1 MRRLVSVA
9 LALVLVITLSSAFIR
24 LSQSGLSCRDWPTCY
39 GAQIE
44 VPAAAPAETAPIFV
58 ARVLHRIAASATGV
72 LLLAIAVLG
81 WRRWRNDSRR
91 AVAVVLVVL
100 AGLLAWLG
108 KYTPS
113 TLPAVTLG
121 NLLGGMAL
129 LGLLAWLRQ
138 SDARGE
144 TPQAQPRRWI
154 LVALALVA
162 LQIALGG
169 LIGARHAA
177 LACTGLPGCS
187 GGLWPHG
194 ADWRAFDPYLPNDGL
209 GEASRQA
216 LHLAHRLVALI
227 LAALLAWIGWQ
238 ARLRNALL
246 QRQGTALLSLVAI
259 QVVLGAAM
267 LLAGFPIALAVAH
280 NAVASLVLIVLASML
295 PRPRPEEMLQ

>member
-1 MRRLVSVA
+1 MRRLVNIA

-24 LSQSGLSCRDWPTCY
+24 LSQSGLSCPDWPACY
-39 GAQIE
+39 GAQAKA
-44 VPAAAPAETAPIFV
+44 PAAALSEGSPVLF
-58 ARVLHRIAASATGV
+58 ARVMHRIAASAAGV
-72 LLLAIAVLG
+72 LFLAIAVLG
-81 WRRWRNDSRR
+81 WHRWRNDSRR

-138 SDARGE
+138 SDIRSE
-144 TPQAQPRRWI
+144 TPQAQSRLWI
-154 LVALALVA
+154 WVALALVA

-187 GGLWPHG
+187 GGFWPHG
-194 ADWRAFDPYLPNDGL
+194 ADWRAFDPFLLNDGL
-209 GEASRQA
+209 SDASRQA
-216 LHLAHRLVALI
+216 LHLAHRLGALL
-227 LAALLAWIGWQ
+227 LAALLAWIGWRH
-238 ARLRNALL
+238 ARLRGAHQALGITLLALVTL
-246 QRQGTALLSLVAI
+246 QIS
-259 QVVLGAAM
+259 LGAAM
-267 LLAGFPIALAVAH
+267 LLTGFPIALAVLH
-280 NAVASLVLIVLASML
+280 NALASLVLIVLVSML
-295 PRPRPEEMLQ
+295 PRLRPEKKGS